1 MTGHEAITEA
11 LRDVAD
17 PCCKE
22 RGISVV
28 DMGLVHAI
36 TVDGGSAAIDIL
48 LTSGWCPFQVDLI
61 GAITD
66 AVEALPEVETA
77 SVRIV
82 LDDVWSTERMAPE
95 ARTKLQFLPAPVDV
109 GDRDA
114 YVAARPLPLLQLSA
128 RPLQQST
135 TGEPHDR

>member
-1 MTGHEAITEA
+1 MTITEAITDA

-36 TVDGGSAAIDIL
+36 TVDGDRATIDIL
-48 LTSGWCPFQVDLI
+48 LTSGWCPFQVDLV
-61 GAITD
+61 GAITQ
-66 AVEALPEVETA
+66 AVEALPEVASA

-82 LDDVWSTERMAPE
+82 LDDVWSMQRMAPD
-95 ARTKLQFLPAPVDV
+95 ARMKLQFLPPPGDV
-109 GDRDA
+109 ADRDA
-114 YVAARPLPLLQLSA
+114 YVTSHRLPLVRLAARP
-128 RPLQQST
+128 QQPAM
-135 TGEPHDR
+135 TGDPR